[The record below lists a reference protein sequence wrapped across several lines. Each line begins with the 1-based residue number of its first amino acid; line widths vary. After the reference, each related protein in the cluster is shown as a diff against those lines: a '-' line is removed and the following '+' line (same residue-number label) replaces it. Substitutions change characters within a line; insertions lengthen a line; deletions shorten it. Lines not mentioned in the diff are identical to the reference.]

1 MKDEA
6 MRNANKNQIDM
17 ALQPDDMDDMQ
28 MSAMERETETML
40 GLMQEIKNMQMASKD
55 PGAAPISDEE
65 RRKRAEDMIM
75 KIAGMM
81 DLGDESYGDEDGGDN
96 DEWEQL
102 KSGKPKKQSE
112 EAK

>member
-1 MKDEA
+1 
-6 MRNANKNQIDM
+6 
-17 ALQPDDMDDMQ
+17 
-28 MSAMERETETML
+28 
-40 GLMQEIKNMQMASKD
+40 MASKD

-96 DEWEQL
+96 DVWE
-102 KSGKPKKQSE
+102 
-112 EAK
+112 